1 MAIKGQLARIERHLA
16 KRGNHPITFVIPY
29 SGDKQKTKEI
39 QQRLIRENGL
49 VNKDTLIIFVFNF
62 ALAA

>member
-16 KRGNHPITFVIPY
+16 KRGNRPVTFIIPY
-29 SGDKQKTKEI
+29 SSDKQKTKEI

-49 VNKDTLIIFVFNF
+49 ENKDALIIFVFNF